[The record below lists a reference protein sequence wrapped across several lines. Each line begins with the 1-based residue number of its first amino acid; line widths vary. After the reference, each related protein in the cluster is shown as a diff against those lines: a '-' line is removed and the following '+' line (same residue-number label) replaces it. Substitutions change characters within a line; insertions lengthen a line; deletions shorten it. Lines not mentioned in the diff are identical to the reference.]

1 MAVGVAR
8 VMFESKWDP
17 DGLTTLT
24 TQDTLSQPWDSTMFI
39 LTQSIREFDLFIGP
53 FTPLRAFPTSPVG
66 TLSLIPLLSWH

>member
-24 TQDTLSQPWDSTMFI
+24 TQDTLCQSWHSTMFI
-39 LTQSIREFDLFIGP
+39 LTQNIREFDLFISP
-53 FTPLRAFPTSPVG
+53 SRPLRAFPTSPVG
-66 TLSLIPLLSWH
+66 TLSLILLLSWH